1 MGGGENIPIYC
12 MLYLDDEYVSSEWLA
27 ESWVV
32 VDEHSV
38 DELKNIV
45 LKRWV
50 VCTCTKK
57 EKQEYQCL

>member
-1 MGGGENIPIYC
+1 

-45 LKRWV
+45 LKRWI
-50 VCTCTKK
+50 VCTCIKK
-57 EKQEYQCL
+57 EKREYQCL

>member
-45 LKRWV
+45 LKR
-50 VCTCTKK
+50 
-57 EKQEYQCL
+57 